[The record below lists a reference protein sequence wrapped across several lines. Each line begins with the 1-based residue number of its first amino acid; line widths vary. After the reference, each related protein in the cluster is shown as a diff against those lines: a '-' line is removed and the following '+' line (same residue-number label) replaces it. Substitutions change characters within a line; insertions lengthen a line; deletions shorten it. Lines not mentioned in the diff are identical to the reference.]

1 MSGRHALRRYEP
13 SWARLAVWLLLAL
26 LATAPARAAEPPQVA
41 LVLSEAGG
49 AYSELAQALRVH
61 LAQGPAP
68 VAVKTV
74 AVSEWRGYA
83 RENRPALVVAVG
95 LSAAEAVARAGTGAP
110 VLNLLLPKQTF
121 DTLAGGRPVAD
132 YRNFSAIYLDQPFG
146 RQIDLIRYALP
157 GRDKIGVLLGP
168 ASGHFLKP
176 LLDAARKRNMKV
188 VYQRV
193 GSVDELVPRLRKVLD
208 ESDVLLA
215 LPDPLVFNRDTI
227 QGVLLTTYRFQDPV
241 IAFSPAYVRAGA
253 LAAVYTEPDQFGL
266 QAAEIIERMA
276 TSGVWQLPP
285 PRYAKYFSVSVNRQV
300 ARSLGL
306 TVGNETVL
314 DAKLRQA
321 AEQKP

>member
-1 MSGRHALRRYEP
+1 MIGRPPPRRRGHLP
-13 SWARLAVWLLLAL
+13 VRLVVWLLLAL
-26 LATAPARAAEPPQVA
+26 LAAVPVRAAESPQVV
-41 LVLSEAGG
+41 LVLSKTGG
-49 AYSELAQALRVH
+49 AYSELARTLRAH
-61 LAQGPAP
+61 LARSRWQ
-68 VAVKTV
+68 VAIKTV
-74 AVSEWRGYA
+74 AVSGWPGYA
-83 RENRPALVVAVG
+83 RKNRPTLIVAVG
-95 LSAAEAVARAGTGAP
+95 LSAAETIARAGTRAP

-121 DTLAGGRPVAD
+121 DALAGNRPAPG
-132 YRNFSAIYLDQPFG
+132 YRDFSAIYLDQPFG

-157 GRDKIGVLLGP
+157 GRAKIGTLLGP
-168 ASGHFLKP
+168 ASGYLLKP

-188 VYQRV
+188 VYRQV
-193 GSVDELVPRLRKVLD
+193 GSVDELVPRLREVLD

-215 LPDPLVFNRDTI
+215 LPDPLVLNRDTI
-227 QGVLLTTYRFQDPV
+227 QGVFLTTYRFQDPV

-266 QAAEIIERMA
+266 QAAEIIEQMA
-276 TSGVWQLPP
+276 ASGVWQLPP

-306 TVGNETVL
+306 TVGRETDL